1 MHNSMPVV
9 KDVNIHSDFMRK
21 YTLFA
26 ALTSLIAFHSC
37 GDIGKDTGNAIGKG
51 GEIVG
56 KSAGEFFSGV
66 GQGVESATD
75 CKIILS
81 DELKAAGLSTGT
93 YTVEDSGNG
102 THNAFVLYLIY
113 EKDFSGKIQ
122 AKVSDAV
129 GAEKGRISREITA
142 KAGNTAYVDFV
153 FDPRTRIENKNTI
166 ELSLQK

>member
-1 MHNSMPVV
+1 MPVAN
-9 KDVNIHSDFMRK
+9 DVNTHSDFMKK

-26 ALTSLIAFHSC
+26 ALTSLITLHSC
-37 GDIGKDTGNAIGKG
+37 GGISKDTGNAIGKG
-51 GEIVG
+51 GEMVG

-66 GQGVESATD
+66 GQGVEAATD

-122 AKVSDAV
+122 AKVSDV
-129 GAEKGRISREITA
+129 SGAEKGRVSREISG
-142 KAGNTAYVDFV
+142 KAGNAAYIDFV
-153 FDPRTRIENKNTI
+153 FDQRTRIENKNTI